1 MDKDSCSSRIVHIE
15 KVDAARRGDL
25 QSEDVDAAIHIFK
38 ILSDPGRLR
47 MLNALMTQ
55 EMCVCDLAAFLEASE
70 SSVSHQLRIL
80 RQADLVANR
89 RDGTVLYYRILNR
102 GLEKVIDS
110 AILLEQEKDKQ
121 QEEI

>member
-1 MDKDSCSSRIVHIE
+1 
-15 KVDAARRGDL
+15 
-25 QSEDVDAAIHIFK
+25 
-38 ILSDPGRLR
+38 
-47 MLNALMTQ
+47 
-55 EMCVCDLAAFLEASE
+55 
-70 SSVSHQLRIL
+70 VSHQLRIL